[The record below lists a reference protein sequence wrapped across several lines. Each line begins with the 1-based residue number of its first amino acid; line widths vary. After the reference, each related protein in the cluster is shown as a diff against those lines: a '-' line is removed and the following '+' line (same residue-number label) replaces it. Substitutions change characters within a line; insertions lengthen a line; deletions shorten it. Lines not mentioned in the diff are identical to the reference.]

1 VLADSAT
8 NALGVSVVGSGGLAD
23 TARLQPGD
31 EARVGDLV
39 VTFERFDAW
48 VTLMSRRDPGLGILF
63 AGAVLLCA
71 SLAIGFWLPR
81 RRVTV
86 RPAGTAMAVV
96 LRGERFDHPTAEL
109 DRVVAM
115 LGARR

>member
-1 VLADSAT
+1 
-8 NALGVSVVGSGGLAD
+8 
-23 TARLQPGD
+23 
-31 EARVGDLV
+31 
-39 VTFERFDAW
+39 
-48 VTLMSRRDPGLGILF
+48 
-63 AGAVLLCA
+63 
-71 SLAIGFWLPR
+71 
-81 RRVTV
+81 VTV